1 MSPLATAVGT
11 ETFDV
16 PDAAETQSIVV
27 VFIVAAFA
35 LLKKLLSLKDVTIG
49 VEITRVVE
57 RKRLINLF
65 LFTFFNSFSP
75 F

>member
-1 MSPLATAVGT
+1 VATAVGT
-11 ETFDV
+11 ETLDI
-16 PDAAETQSIVV
+16 PDAAVPQLIVV
-27 VFIVAAFA
+27 VVIVAAFA

-75 F
+75 I

>member
-1 MSPLATAVGT
+1 VATAVGT
-11 ETFDV
+11 ETLDI
-16 PDAAETQSIVV
+16 PDAAVPQLIVV
-27 VFIVAAFA
+27 VVIVAAFA

-57 RKRLINLF
+57 IKRLINLF